1 MIDRIALEEREY
13 AILSKGAAR
22 AAESLGRDLWEEPCQ
37 VRTAYMRDRDR
48 IVHSK
53 AFRRLMHK

>member
-13 AILSKGAAR
+13 AMLSSGAAK
-22 AAESLGRDLWEEPCQ
+22 ASESMGRDLWEEPCQ

-48 IVHSK
+48 
-53 AFRRLMHK
+53 